1 MSYASSPRHPSRDD
15 RPGGTGGTARRV
27 RPAVAALT
35 ALLLA
40 AAVAGCDDGDGP
52 ADAKA
57 SAPAGGSPSATAE
70 RTPPSVPPAPRPPAA
85 KSAPSSPP
93 ASSAPAKP
101 SAPPADAGTG
111 NGPLRGKVVVIDPGH
126 NIHNQ
131 QHTAEIDRS
140 VDIGTGRKECDT
152 TGTSTNSGYAE
163 ATFSLD
169 VAHRIRSILREQG
182 ATVTLT
188 HDGDR
193 PFGPCVDERAAI
205 GNKAHADAALS
216 VHADGAAPGQ
226 RGVHVIL
233 PAKVKGGRA
242 DTAPIVEPSKELGE
256 RVLGKFVG
264 STGSI
269 PSNYVG
275 HNTGLDVRSDLGG
288 LNLSTVP
295 KVFIECGNMRDPQ
308 DAAQLTDDGWRQK
321 AAQGIADGIRDFVLS
336 RS

>member
-1 MSYASSPRHPSRDD
+1 M
-15 RPGGTGGTARRV
+15 
-27 RPAVAALT
+27 T

-40 AAVAGCDDGDGP
+40 AAVAGCDDDGA

-57 SAPAGGSPSATAE
+57 SAPAGGSPSAPAG
-70 RTPPSVPPAPRPPAA
+70 RSPAPAPPARTPAA

-93 ASSAPAKP
+93 ASSEPAKP
-101 SAPPADAGTG
+101 SVPPADAAPPGYAPAG
-111 NGPLRGKVVVIDPGH
+111 DGPLRGKVVVIDPGH
-126 NIHNQ
+126 NIRNQ
-131 QHTAEIDRS
+131 RHTAEIDRS

-152 TGTSTNSGYAE
+152 TGTSTDSGYAE
-163 ATFSLD
+163 ARFSLD
-169 VAHRIRSILREQG
+169 VAHRIRSILQTQG
-182 ATVTLT
+182 ARVTLT
-188 HDGDR
+188 HDDDR

-256 RVLGKFVG
+256 RVLGRFVRA
-264 STGSI
+264 TGSM

-321 AAQGIADGIRDFVLS
+321 AAQGIADGIREFILS
-336 RS
+336 RP

>member
-1 MSYASSPRHPSRDD
+1 MSYGSFPRHPG
-15 RPGGTGGTARRV
+15 RPRPARPVRPARRA

-40 AAVAGCDDGDGP
+40 AVAGCDDGDGP
-52 ADAKA
+52 AGDAKA
-57 SAPAGGSPSATAE
+57 SAPPGGSPSASAG
-70 RTPPSVPPAPRPPAA
+70 RAPAA
-85 KSAPSSPP
+85 VPPSSPP
-93 ASSAPAKP
+93 REAKKAPSSSGPSDSPEPPKP
-101 SAPPADAGTG
+101 SAPPAGEGGGD
-111 NGPLRGKVVVIDPGH
+111 GPLHGKVVVIDPGH

-169 VAHRIRSILREQG
+169 VAHRIRSILQAQG

-242 DTAPIVEPSKELGE
+242 DTAPIADPSKELGE
-256 RVLGKFVG
+256 RVLGKFVQA
-264 STGSI
+264 TGSI

-336 RS
+336 R

>member
-1 MSYASSPRHPSRDD
+1 MSYGSSPRHSGRA
-15 RPGGTGGTARRV
+15 RPARRARRA

-40 AAVAGCDDGDGP
+40 AVAGCDDRDGP
-52 ADAKA
+52 VDDAKA
-57 SAPAGGSPSATAE
+57 SAPPGGSPSASAG
-70 RTPPSVPPAPRPPAA
+70 RSPAA
-85 KSAPSSPP
+85 VPPSSPP
-93 ASSAPAKP
+93 REAKNTPPSPPGATEPPKP
-101 SAPPADAGTG
+101 SAPPAGDGG
-111 NGPLRGKVVVIDPGH
+111 DGPLRGKVVVIDPGH

-163 ATFSLD
+163 AAFSLD
-169 VAHRIRSILREQG
+169 VAHRIRTILQAQG

-193 PFGPCVDERAAI
+193 PFGPCVDERAAA

-242 DTAPIVEPSKELGE
+242 DTGPIVEPSKELGE
-256 RVLGKFVG
+256 RVLGKFVQA
-264 STGSI
+264 TGSI
-269 PSNYVG
+269 PSNYIG

-321 AAQGIADGIRDFVLS
+321 AAQGIADGIREFVLS
-336 RS
+336 R

>member
-1 MSYASSPRHPSRDD
+1 MSYGSSSRHSGRL
-15 RPGGTGGTARRV
+15 RPARRARRA

-40 AAVAGCDDGDGP
+40 GAAGCDDGDGP
-52 ADAKA
+52 ADGAKA
-57 SAPAGGSPSATAE
+57 SAPPGGSPSASAG
-70 RTPPSVPPAPRPPAA
+70 RSPAA
-85 KSAPSSPP
+85 VPPSSPP
-93 ASSAPAKP
+93 PEAKNAPPSPSDSPEPPKP
-101 SAPPADAGTG
+101 SAPPAGDGG
-111 NGPLRGKVVVIDPGH
+111 GDGPLRGKVVVIDPGH

-169 VAHRIRSILREQG
+169 VAHRIRSILQAQG

-242 DTAPIVEPSKELGE
+242 DTAPIVDPSKELGE
-256 RVLGKFVG
+256 RVLGRFVQA
-264 STGSI
+264 TGSI
-269 PSNYVG
+269 PSNYIG

-321 AAQGIADGIRDFVLS
+321 AAQGIADGIREFVLS
-336 RS
+336 R

>member
-1 MSYASSPRHPSRDD
+1 MSYGSSSRHPR
-15 RPGGTGGTARRV
+15 RPRRQGGLRRA
-27 RPAVAALT
+27 RPAVAVLT

-40 AAVAGCDDGDGP
+40 GATGCNDSDP
-52 ADAKA
+52 ADDAKA
-57 SAPAGGSPSATAE
+57 SAPGSGSPSPAASAGGRGPATSA
-70 RTPPSVPPAPRPPAA
+70 PSQRPPAA
-85 KSAPSSPP
+85 KSAPASPP
-93 ASSAPAKP
+93 ESSAPAKP
-101 SAPPADAGTG
+101 PAPPAAD
-111 NGPLRGKVVVIDPGH
+111 GPLRGKVVVIDPGH
-126 NIHNQ
+126 NMHNQ

-169 VAHRIRSILREQG
+169 VAHRIRKILQSQG

-256 RVLGKFVG
+256 RVLGRFVQT
-264 STGSI
+264 TGSI
-269 PSNYVG
+269 PSNYIG
-275 HNTGLDVRSDLGG
+275 HNTGLDVRGDLGG

-321 AAQGIADGIRDFVLS
+321 AAQGISDGIREFVLS